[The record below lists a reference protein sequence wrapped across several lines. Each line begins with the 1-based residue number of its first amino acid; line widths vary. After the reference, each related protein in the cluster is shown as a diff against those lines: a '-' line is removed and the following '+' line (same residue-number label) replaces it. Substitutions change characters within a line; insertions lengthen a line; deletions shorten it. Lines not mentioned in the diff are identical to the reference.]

1 MCCTEEI
8 IDQGDGFIDRLNDG
22 LEALADVI
30 VKTKAITSIEK
41 KADAYKDKVVP
52 AMAEVRA
59 AADELETLVDAD
71 MWPLPTYAQMLF
83 VR

>member
-1 MCCTEEI
+1 LCCTEEI